1 MESVLIE
8 KEAMK
13 LPLFER
19 ALLVDRLLQTLDAE
33 KDSSIKVWAEV
44 TEKRLEKFRAG
55 QMEAFD
61 GQAVIESLRKILR
74 WPNKRNIQNPS
85 TFKPFTLDLS
95 PFTFHL

>member
-33 KDSSIKVWAEV
+33 KDSSLKAWTEV
-44 TEKRLEKFRAG
+44 TEKRLENFRAG
-55 QMEAFD
+55 KMEAFD
-61 GQAVIESLRKILR
+61 GQTVIESLRNSALVCPI
-74 WPNKRNIQNPS
+74 
-85 TFKPFTLDLS
+85 
-95 PFTFHL
+95 

>member
-13 LPLFER
+13 LPIVER

-33 KDSSIKVWAEV
+33 KDLSIKAWTEV

-55 QMEAFD
+55 EMEAFD
-61 GQAVIESLRKILR
+61 GQAVIESLRKELR
-74 WPNKRNIQNPS
+74 
-85 TFKPFTLDLS
+85 
-95 PFTFHL
+95 

>member
-13 LPLFER
+13 LPLVER

-33 KDSSIKVWAEV
+33 KDLSIKAWTEV

-55 QMEAFD
+55 EMEAFD
-61 GQAVIESLRKILR
+61 GQAVIESLRKELR
-74 WPNKRNIQNPS
+74 
-85 TFKPFTLDLS
+85 
-95 PFTFHL
+95 

>member
-33 KDSSIKVWAEV
+33 KDLSIKAWTEV

-55 QMEAFD
+55 EMEAFD
-61 GQAVIESLRKILR
+61 GQAVIESLRKELR
-74 WPNKRNIQNPS
+74 
-85 TFKPFTLDLS
+85 
-95 PFTFHL
+95 

>member
-33 KDSSIKVWAEV
+33 KDSSIKAWTEA
-44 TEKRLEKFRAG
+44 TEKRLDKFRAG
-55 QMEAFD
+55 KIEALD
-61 GQAVIESLRKILR
+61 GQAVIESLRKELR
-74 WPNKRNIQNPS
+74 
-85 TFKPFTLDLS
+85 
-95 PFTFHL
+95 

>member
-33 KDSSIKVWAEV
+33 KDSSISFCHQ
-44 TEKRLEKFRAG
+44 KR
-55 QMEAFD
+55 
-61 GQAVIESLRKILR
+61 
-74 WPNKRNIQNPS
+74 
-85 TFKPFTLDLS
+85 
-95 PFTFHL
+95 

>member
-13 LPLFER
+13 LPLVER

-33 KDSSIKVWAEV
+33 RDLSIKAWTEV

-55 QMEAFD
+55 EMEAFD
-61 GQAVIESLRKILR
+61 GQAVIESLRKELR
-74 WPNKRNIQNPS
+74 
-85 TFKPFTLDLS
+85 
-95 PFTFHL
+95 

>member
-13 LPLFER
+13 LPLVER

-33 KDSSIKVWAEV
+33 KDLSIKAWTEV

-55 QMEAFD
+55 EMEAFD
-61 GQAVIESLRKILR
+61 GQAVIESLRK
-74 WPNKRNIQNPS
+74 KIQ
-85 TFKPFTLDLS
+85 
-95 PFTFHL
+95 

>member
-33 KDSSIKVWAEV
+33 MNSSIKAWTEV
-44 TEKRLEKFRAG
+44 TEKRLQKFRSSK
-55 QMEAFD
+55 MEAFD
-61 GQAVIESLRKILR
+61 GQAVIESLRKEL
-74 WPNKRNIQNPS
+74 P
-85 TFKPFTLDLS
+85 
-95 PFTFHL
+95 

>member
-33 KDSSIKVWAEV
+33 KDLSIKAWTEV

-55 QMEAFD
+55 EMEAFD
-61 GQAVIESLRKILR
+61 GQAVIESLRKEL
-74 WPNKRNIQNPS
+74 P
-85 TFKPFTLDLS
+85 
-95 PFTFHL
+95 

>member
-55 QMEAFD
+55 KIEALD
-61 GQAVIESLRKILR
+61 GQVVIESLRKELR
-74 WPNKRNIQNPS
+74 
-85 TFKPFTLDLS
+85 
-95 PFTFHL
+95 